1 MSPKELFTK
10 YLKFQRK
17 KKQEETD
24 QSKSAPAPVK
34 STPARI
40 PDVVEQLQKRPV
52 NRPRSTSP
60 RYTSTSPQAANDGGS
75 YLVGNIYG
83 GVSNTGAH
91 HGGGHKDGGQWGWT
105 GVEDGAGGSHHD
117 SGGGSGGGSGGDSSG
132 SGGGGGGGD
141 GGGGGGGGG
150 GGC

>member
-24 QSKSAPAPVK
+24 HSKPAPAPVK
-34 STPARI
+34 STPTRI

-52 NRPRSTSP
+52 NRPRSISP

-83 GVSNTGAH
+83 GVSSTGAH

-105 GVEDGAGGSHHD
+105 GVEDGADGSHHD
-117 SGGGSGGGSGGDSSG
+117 SGGGSGGCSSGDGGGSG
-132 SGGGGGGGD
+132 GGGGGGGD
-141 GGGGGGGGG
+141 GGGGG
-150 GGC
+150 C